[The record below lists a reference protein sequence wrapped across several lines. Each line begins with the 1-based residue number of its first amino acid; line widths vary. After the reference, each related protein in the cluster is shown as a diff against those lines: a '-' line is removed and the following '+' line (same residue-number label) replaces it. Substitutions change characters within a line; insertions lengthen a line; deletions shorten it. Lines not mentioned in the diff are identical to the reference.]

1 MLALTNSVRLTIV
14 CVAAL
19 LAAAALWGAPQ
30 SRTISGRVT
39 DANGKAL
46 QGAAVQVKNRRT
58 LVIRSCLSEK
68 DGRYEM
74 VGLSLDTDYEIRAVY
89 RQEWSSTKDV
99 SRFDGDLSVQV
110 DLVVPVGNP
119 DGSGP

>member
-1 MLALTNSVRLTIV
+1 MRNSVRLTIV

-19 LAAAALWGAPQ
+19 CAAAALWGAPQ
-30 SRTISGRVT
+30 SRTFSGRVT

-46 QGAAVQVKNRRT
+46 QGAAVQVKNRLT
-58 LVIRSCLSEK
+58 LVIRSCLTEK

-99 SRFDGDLSVQV
+99 SRFDGDLSVKV
-110 DLVVPVGNP
+110 DLVVPAGNP

>member
-1 MLALTNSVRLTIV
+1 MTNSVRQTIV

-19 LAAAALWGAPQ
+19 FAAAALWGAPQ

-46 QGAAVQVKNRRT
+46 QGADVQVKNRRT

-89 RQEWSSTKDV
+89 RQEWSSTKERRHRFGAPRAR
-99 SRFDGDLSVQV
+99 SRRCWRQGR
-110 DLVVPVGNP
+110 
-119 DGSGP
+119 